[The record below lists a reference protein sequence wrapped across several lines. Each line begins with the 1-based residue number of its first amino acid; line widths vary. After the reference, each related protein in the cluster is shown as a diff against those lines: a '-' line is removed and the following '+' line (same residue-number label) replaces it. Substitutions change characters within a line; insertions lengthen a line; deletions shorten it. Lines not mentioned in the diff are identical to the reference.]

1 MITVNDIIP
10 FVEYEKIRME
20 RIREIS
26 KYKEKRRF
34 ELGKRLT
41 LLFEN
46 RITVLHQIQEMV
58 YLDKL
63 IDEKEIQRVID
74 IYSTLLP
81 CDGKIK
87 ATLFINAWNEED
99 LRNVFKTLPKIYN
112 SVYLRVGNKIINGI
126 PEAGREQGEE
136 FSTVQ
141 YLTFDLQG
149 EKSTD
154 IEIMVDHS
162 NYKYRTKVPEDLGK
176 ELINEAYEEC

>member
-1 MITVNDIIP
+1 MITIRDVIP

-26 KYKEKRRF
+26 KYKERRRF

-58 YLDKL
+58 YLDRL

-74 IYSTLLP
+74 VYSTMLP
-81 CDGKIK
+81 CNGKIK
-87 ATLFINAWNEED
+87 ATLFINAWNEDD
-99 LRNVFKTLPKIYN
+99 LRQVFKELPKIYN
-112 SVYLRVGNKIINGI
+112 AVYLKVGDKLINGM

-154 IEIMVDHS
+154 MEIIVDHP
-162 NYKYRTKVPEDLGK
+162 NYKYRVKVPQDLAK
-176 ELINEAYEEC
+176 ELIDEAYGEC